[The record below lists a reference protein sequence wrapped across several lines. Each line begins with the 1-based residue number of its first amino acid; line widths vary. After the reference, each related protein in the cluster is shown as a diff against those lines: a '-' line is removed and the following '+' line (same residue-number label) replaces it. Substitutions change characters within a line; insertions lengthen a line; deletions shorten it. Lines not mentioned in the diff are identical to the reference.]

1 MYYHNYLPEYFG
13 YKFWASMKQ
22 KSSCPYTKSILW
34 LIILSGIP
42 SVYVKR
48 WINAWFNIFFK
59 LFLSI
64 QNELGEKTNPT
75 TFANSQQQATILQL
89 SGRFFLASF
98 FAAIQ
103 RREQCLS
110 PSPFLHCLAK
120 IQSKPALIFDKN
132 INYFLHS
139 YVSFKKNHHKTLW
152 NSIYDL

>member
-1 MYYHNYLPEYFG
+1 
-13 YKFWASMKQ
+13 MKQ

-59 LFLSI
+59 IISFYPKWIGGKNQSNHFCKLTTTSYYSATKWEIFFGKLFRSH
-64 QNELGEKTNPT
+64 P
-75 TFANSQQQATILQL
+75 
-89 SGRFFLASF
+89 ASRAMF
-98 FAAIQ
+98 KS
-103 RREQCLS
+103 L
-110 PSPFLHCLAK
+110 PFLHCLAK

>member
-1 MYYHNYLPEYFG
+1 
-13 YKFWASMKQ
+13 MKQ

-59 LFLSI
+59 SFLSI

-98 FAAIQ
+98 FRSHPASRAMFKS
-103 RREQCLS
+103 L
-110 PSPFLHCLAK
+110 PFLHCLAK